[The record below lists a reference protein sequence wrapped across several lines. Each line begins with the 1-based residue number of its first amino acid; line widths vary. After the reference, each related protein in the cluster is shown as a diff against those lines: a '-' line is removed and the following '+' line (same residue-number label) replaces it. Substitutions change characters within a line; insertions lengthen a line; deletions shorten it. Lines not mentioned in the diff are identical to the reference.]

1 MVSEMYEKEAPESQL
16 KDTQTV
22 AGPGKTLNRVKKL
35 KTYFSGRG
43 QRSETEMQGR
53 ENLKAELESLKEAL
67 KREMAISEE
76 LRRTNER
83 LQQESKGVVKSTEC
97 KKDGE
102 KETRKEEIRLMQRD
116 VLELREKVH
125 ELEKENESL
134 QQKLKKKDKEL
145 ERFQFLETGEIFHV
159 CNCVLIPLSY
169 SREPR

>member
-1 MVSEMYEKEAPESQL
+1 MVSEMYEKEAPESHL
-16 KDTQTV
+16 KDTQTI

-35 KTYFSGRG
+35 KTHFSGRG
-43 QRSETEMQGR
+43 HPGETEVQGR

-67 KREMAISEE
+67 KREIAISKG

-83 LQQESKGVVKSTEC
+83 LQEESKAVVKSTEC

-102 KETRKEEIRLMQRD
+102 KEIRLMQND

-134 QQKLKKKDKEL
+134 HQKLKKKEKEL
-145 ERFQFLETGEIFHV
+145 ERFQSLETDEIFHV
-159 CNCVLIPLSY
+159 CNCVPIPLAY
-169 SREPR
+169 SRKPR

>member
-16 KDTQTV
+16 KDTQTI
-22 AGPGKTLNRVKKL
+22 AGPDKTLNRVKKL

-43 QRSETEMQGR
+43 QRGETEVQGR

-67 KREMAISEE
+67 KREMAISKG

-83 LQQESKGVVKSTEC
+83 LQEESKAVVKSTEC

-102 KETRKEEIRLMQRD
+102 KEIRKEEIRLMQND

-145 ERFQFLETGEIFHV
+145 ERFQSLETGEIFHI
-159 CNCVLIPLSY
+159 CNQ
-169 SREPR
+169 